1 MENSRVSRPRYIY
14 SGVYI
19 FLKNHPPPILKIMFY
34 PPEQIFFLS
43 ILLLLTEFGGGGNFP
58 FEILLIPRDLQKYPP
73 PYAPQIF
80 MILKPDVVDL

>member
-43 ILLLLTEFGGGGNFP
+43 ILLLLTEFGGGGTSHLKFYLFP
-58 FEILLIPRDLQKYPP
+58 EIFKNPPP